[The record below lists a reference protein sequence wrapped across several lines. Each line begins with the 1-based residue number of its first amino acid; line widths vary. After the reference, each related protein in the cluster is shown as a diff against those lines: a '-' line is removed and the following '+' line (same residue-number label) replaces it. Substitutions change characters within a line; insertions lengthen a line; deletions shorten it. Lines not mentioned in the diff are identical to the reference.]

1 MSLKRTSCRT
11 HAFNTKC
18 NANSVYCT
26 TTCFTLQKMTR
37 CVILYAFHSW
47 KHAFMIAIESMAAG
61 NKKRNDSEN
70 KVQTIVSVD
79 LQ

>member
-1 MSLKRTSCRT
+1 MQ
-11 HAFNTKC
+11 
-18 NANSVYCT
+18 
-26 TTCFTLQKMTR
+26 TLCIAQLYVLHCKKMTR
-37 CVILYAFHSW
+37 CVILYAVHSW

-61 NKKRNDSEN
+61 NKRRNDSEN